1 MINVP
6 HVPPHVIVL
15 GKENE
20 KFAPVTPSTTVSEG
34 SKLIRANQIEAK
46 NVINVPRQPVP
57 IALGKENDEYKKFQQ
72 WREGNNVVN
81 EGSGKTPRH
90 GPIDIINGS
99 TNHTQ
104 ERIQVTQMISS

>member
-20 KFAPVTPSTTVSEG
+20 KLTTITPSTIVLEG
-34 SKLIRANQIEAK
+34 SKLIGANQIEAK

-57 IALGKENDEYKKFQQ
+57 LALGKENDEYKKFQK
-72 WREGNNVVN
+72 WREGNNVIN

-99 TNHTQ
+99 TNHSQ
-104 ERIQVTQMISS
+104 ERIQVT